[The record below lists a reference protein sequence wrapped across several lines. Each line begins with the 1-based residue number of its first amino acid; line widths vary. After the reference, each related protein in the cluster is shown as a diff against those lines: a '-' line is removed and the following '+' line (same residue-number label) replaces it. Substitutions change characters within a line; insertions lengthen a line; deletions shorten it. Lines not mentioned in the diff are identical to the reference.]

1 MDAQTLLLSLFIAV
15 TAATPGCNRQD
26 NIRPKTAA
34 GGSELSE
41 AALIE
46 RDPLPP
52 LRLAESPGAAGGWAT
67 RG

>member
-26 NIRPKTAA
+26 NIRPKTAT
-34 GGSELSE
+34 GGSDLSE
-41 AALIE
+41 AAIAARGAL
-46 RDPLPP
+46 LT
-52 LRLAESPGAAGGWAT
+52 LRFAGSPGAADGRAL